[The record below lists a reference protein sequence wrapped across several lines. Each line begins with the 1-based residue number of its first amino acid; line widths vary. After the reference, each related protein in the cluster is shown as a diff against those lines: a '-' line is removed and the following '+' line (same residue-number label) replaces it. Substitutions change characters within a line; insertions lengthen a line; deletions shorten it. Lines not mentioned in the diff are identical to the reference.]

1 MIHRPR
7 LRPHFHVE
15 VVPGEGV
22 FLLSQARH
30 SLLRGRLYELL
41 VPWLDGRTADDV
53 CEQLRAEVSP
63 AEVYYAL
70 TQLERKEYLCEEEP
84 ALPAGQAALWSSQ
97 EVASRAAVQR
107 LAERAVGVRA
117 FGVEAGPF
125 RELLEC
131 LRVRLTDEDPPDV
144 VLTDS
149 ALRGELQDCNAAALR
164 EGRPWLLVKPA
175 GRQVWVGPLFRPGK
189 TGCWECLAHRLRSNF
204 PVAAYLY
211 GRNGNGRA
219 VVQDRA

>member
-1 MIHRPR
+1 MLNRPR
-7 LRPHFHVE
+7 FRPHLHVE

-22 FLLSQARH
+22 FLVSDARQ

-41 VPWLDGRTADDV
+41 AVRLDGRAADDV
-53 CEQLRAEVSP
+53 CERLRAEASP

-70 TQLERKEYLCEEEP
+70 TQLERKDYLCEEEP

-97 EVASRAAVQR
+97 QVAPGTAVQR
-107 LAERAVGVRA
+107 LAERPVVVRA

-125 RELLEC
+125 RELLES
-131 LRVRLTDEDPPDV
+131 LHVRLADEGSPDV

-149 ALRGELQDCNAAALR
+149 ALRGELRDCNAAALR
-164 EGRPWLLVKPA
+164 DGRPWLLVKPA

-189 TGCWECLAHRLRSNF
+189 TGCWECLVQRLRANF
-204 PVAAYLY
+204 PVAAYLE
-211 GRNGNGRA
+211 GR
-219 VVQDRA
+219 